1 MINIH
6 RKKPDMKLSITTST
20 FRDRTVPGSQE
31 SWSFTVK
38 DASGKPVS
46 ARFMTEM
53 FDASLNEIMP
63 HDWSFRPVYNPI
75 DYGLFLRDIGGRN
88 IWKSEQIS
96 TSCFPLYFGR
106 FVYSTIYRRMTSLTF
121 ATQMNTMAKKSALYV
136 C

>member
-1 MINIH
+1 
-6 RKKPDMKLSITTST
+6 MKLSITTST

-96 TSCFPLYFGR
+96 TSCLFNYLQKNDLFDFCDTDEYNG
-106 FVYSTIYRRMTSLTF
+106 
-121 ATQMNTMAKKSALYV
+121 KKSALYV